1 MLMIDSSENA
11 EEALEGASFL
21 KFNHRLWEKSHR
33 SEVQTMDKEKYPKIS
48 WTDKSNKEKL
58 LRALLMEGF
67 ISEEI
72 FDKACNNFNC

>member
-1 MLMIDSSENA
+1 
-11 EEALEGASFL
+11 
-21 KFNHRLWEKSHR
+21 
-33 SEVQTMDKEKYPKIS
+33 MDKEKYPKIS